1 MKREVLNL
9 GKLLVEELG
18 LESSVDT
25 LSRWMAHYIAQQMSE
40 IENATGADKQ
50 AAEGKCFETILKLW
64 KHRAYYETG
73 DKPFE
78 SFEPIFQTLD
88 MLNPD
93 NEEPFYFQ
101 SDYSTRGKLNNTDDT
116 VKQYLLLATQID
128 EVVRVWLKFIF
139 QHAAEQAVDEKT
151 KEWIKKAAPLADNDE
166 ASLIVR
172 IVSEHDID
180 EKDREEKTK
189 LLKHRIEQLK
199 SFREFNEE
207 LIAMYEEEL
216 ETVWIEKE

>member
-9 GKLLVEELG
+9 GKLLVKELG

-25 LSRWMAHYIAQQMSE
+25 LSCWMAHYIAQQMIE
-40 IENATGADKQ
+40 IENATGADKE
-50 AAEGKCFETILKLW
+50 AAEEKCIETILKLW

-78 SFEPIFQTLD
+78 KFEPIFQTLD
-88 MLNPD
+88 RLNPD

-101 SDYSTRGKLNNTDDT
+101 SDYSTRGKLNNTDDA
-116 VKQYLLLATQID
+116 VKQYLLIATKID
-128 EVVRVWLKFIF
+128 EIVRVWLKFIF

-151 KEWIKKAAPLADNDE
+151 KEWLKAAAPLANNDE

-172 IVSEHDID
+172 ILFDHDIAEND
-180 EKDREEKTK
+180 IADNKEEKVK
-189 LLKHRIEQLK
+189 LFERRIEQLK
-199 SFREFNEE
+199 SFRGFNEE
-207 LIAMYEEEL
+207 LISMYEEEL
-216 ETVWIEKE
+216 KQY